1 MKKQD
6 SLPAWSYS
14 LVLALQGIVIVV
26 GRLPTSLQIAVSVET
41 VLFVAYLIIRSRRD
55 TTQTQAVSN
64 LLPLFPGHLL
74 LLFALSIIPGQNTGL
89 VALWMV
95 IPATS
100 VLYDLVSLR
109 KRKLAP
115 KQVSILTVLYCI
127 IWADLFVL
135 LERVVAL
142 GRDLHGASEIKL
154 IVVFGVLAVVF
165 LAAGV
170 YRHVCAIKIVRS
182 DKAWKE

>member
-1 MKKQD
+1 MNKKD
-6 SLPAWSYS
+6 SLPAWSYP
-14 LVLALQGIVIVV
+14 LVLALLGITLAV
-26 GRLPTSLQIAVSVET
+26 GHLPTFLQIAISVET
-41 VLFVAYLIIRSRRD
+41 LLFIVYLIIRSRRKLAAD
-55 TTQTQAVSN
+55 NAIESHPVAN
-64 LLPLFPGHLL
+64 LLPLLPGHLL

-89 VALWMV
+89 VALWMI
-95 IPATS
+95 IPAVS
-100 VLYDLVSLR
+100 VLYDLVSLSEGQPV
-109 KRKLAP
+109 P

-127 IWADLFVL
+127 IWADLFAL

-170 YRHVCAIKIVRS
+170 YRHVCAIKS
-182 DKAWKE
+182 SKE

>member
-1 MKKQD
+1 MNKKD
-6 SLPAWSYS
+6 SLPAWSYP
-14 LVLALQGIVIVV
+14 LVLALLGITLAV
-26 GRLPTSLQIAVSVET
+26 GHLPTFLQIAISVET
-41 VLFVAYLIIRSRRD
+41 LLFIVYLIIRSRRKLAAD
-55 TTQTQAVSN
+55 NAIESHPVAN

-89 VALWMV
+89 VALWMI
-95 IPATS
+95 IPAVS
-100 VLYDLVSLR
+100 VLYDLVSLSEGQPV
-109 KRKLAP
+109 P

-127 IWADLFVL
+127 IWADLFAL

-170 YRHVCAIKIVRS
+170 YRHVYAIKS
-182 DKAWKE
+182 SKE

>member
-1 MKKQD
+1 MNKKD
-6 SLPAWSYS
+6 SLPAWSYP
-14 LVLALQGIVIVV
+14 LILALLGIVIAV
-26 GRLPTSLQIAVSVET
+26 GHLPTSLQIAVSVET
-41 VLFVAYLIIRSRRD
+41 VLFVAYLIIRLRHD
-55 TTQTQAVSN
+55 TTQTHAVSN

-95 IPATS
+95 IPAAS

-109 KRKLAP
+109 KGQLAP

-127 IWADLFVL
+127 IWADLFAL

-170 YRHVCAIKIVRS
+170 YRHVYAIKS
-182 DKAWKE
+182 SKE

>member
-1 MKKQD
+1 MKKKD
-6 SLPAWSYS
+6 SLPVWSYP
-14 LVLALQGIVIVV
+14 LVLALLGIVIAV
-26 GRLPTSLQIAVSVET
+26 GHLPALLQIAISVET
-41 VLFVAYLIIRSRRD
+41 LLFMVYLIMRSRRE
-55 TTQTQAVSN
+55 AVADSAIKSHAVAN

-89 VALWMV
+89 VALWMI
-95 IPATS
+95 IPAAS

-109 KRKLAP
+109 KGQLAP

-127 IWADLFVL
+127 IWADLLAL

-170 YRHVCAIKIVRS
+170 YRHVYAIKS
-182 DKAWKE
+182 SKE